1 MSAGLYCCDHI
12 MVYDHAQDCWV
23 CTTCRNRMTG
33 AGMKSYEYSMREKDE
48 QIVELHSTIGEL
60 RKRIAELE
68 NGPER
73 KKWWL
78 TLKFGLGALLFIEV
92 WMNAICWEFMSAPVS
107 AAAVLTIIATA
118 TGLVCSFI
126 YEEER

>member
-1 MSAGLYCCDHI
+1 
-12 MVYDHAQDCWV
+12 
-23 CTTCRNRMTG
+23 
-33 AGMKSYEYSMREKDE
+33 MKSYEYSMREKDE